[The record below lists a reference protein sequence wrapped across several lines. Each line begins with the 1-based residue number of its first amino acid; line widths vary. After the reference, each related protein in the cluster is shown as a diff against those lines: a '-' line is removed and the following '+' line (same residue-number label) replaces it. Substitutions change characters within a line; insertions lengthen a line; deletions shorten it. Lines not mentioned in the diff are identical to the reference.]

1 MVEVKSNKNINT
13 KKTIV
18 IFIIAFFALLSLL
31 IYKKQETIVWI
42 KPPLYTN
49 IEDIE
54 LSSNRA
60 NNNLINVHE
69 SSKIYVYTQN
79 LLDLLFIKPYIKI
92 ENQSYSLNKIGKSS
106 FELQGVK
113 FNFKNRICDIKVKY
127 GWLNI
132 FSKKIKIIKNLSPT
146 VNFVGK
152 YLSFKTGDMEV
163 KYSYKDDYDLEAI
176 WVEVFKNNDI
186 NNKLLKPDIKMSK
199 DKISFNLS
207 DSIWAGQDA
216 YLRLVVKDKE
226 GVLGKT
232 KNIPIKIS
240 QKTFSNK
247 MSKRI
252 IDIRKNLI
260 EFPEKKSEEL
270 KKVLSI
276 LKNKE
281 IFNYSKNVFLALKT
295 VSNILQRDFLE
306 DDIKEISQIL
316 WDISVYLEDGDISFT
331 KENLFETVKEIKLL
345 LKNNNKQ
352 RKILSK
358 IKTLETFI
366 EYHLQELF
374 KLTIPTKKQKYKVI
388 VSSDNVDASV
398 IFQSLEIIKKFVL
411 IGNIKKAK
419 NLFYLV
425 DKKILSLASSY
436 VVNISEDEIKKADKL
451 TFRLQNLIRNQELIK
466 QSLYEITMNKN
477 PKKLKKL
484 LIYQEQMRYSVLNIK
499 KDLKQ
504 KFALDLVELEKSSD
518 QMQESFVN
526 MKSKK
531 ITVSIEN
538 QLKALA
544 FLRKAMKKS
553 ISGIIKSL
561 VKKKTSKI
569 HINPFERSKDVD
581 PLGRNVLGLKK
592 ITSEY
597 LPTYKEQEDLQNILI
612 NINNHLNNLDIKK
625 PQKNYLQRLLNDL

>member
-1 MVEVKSNKNINT
+1 
-13 KKTIV
+13 
-18 IFIIAFFALLSLL
+18 
-31 IYKKQETIVWI
+31 
-42 KPPLYTN
+42 
-49 IEDIE
+49 
-54 LSSNRA
+54 
-60 NNNLINVHE
+60 
-69 SSKIYVYTQN
+69 
-79 LLDLLFIKPYIKI
+79 
-92 ENQSYSLNKIGKSS
+92 
-106 FELQGVK
+106 
-113 FNFKNRICDIKVKY
+113 
-127 GWLNI
+127 
-132 FSKKIKIIKNLSPT
+132 
-146 VNFVGK
+146 
-152 YLSFKTGDMEV
+152 
-163 KYSYKDDYDLEAI
+163 
-176 WVEVFKNNDI
+176 
-186 NNKLLKPDIKMSK
+186 
-199 DKISFNLS
+199 
-207 DSIWAGQDA
+207 
-216 YLRLVVKDKE
+216 
-226 GVLGKT
+226 
-232 KNIPIKIS
+232 
-240 QKTFSNK
+240 
-247 MSKRI
+247 
-252 IDIRKNLI
+252 
-260 EFPEKKSEEL
+260 
-270 KKVLSI
+270 
-276 LKNKE
+276 
-281 IFNYSKNVFLALKT
+281 
-295 VSNILQRDFLE
+295 
-306 DDIKEISQIL
+306 
-316 WDISVYLEDGDISFT
+316 
-331 KENLFETVKEIKLL
+331 
-345 LKNNNKQ
+345 
-352 RKILSK
+352 
-358 IKTLETFI
+358 
-366 EYHLQELF
+366 LQELF